1 MDNSTMSNTELLSM
15 YLSMHVPAADVAG
28 TDVVQLGV
36 LRDLMAH
43 L

>member
-1 MDNSTMSNTELLSM
+1 MSNTEL
-15 YLSMHVPAADVAG
+15 LSMHVPAADVAG

-36 LRDLMAH
+36 LRDLVAY